1 MGFTGVAPPRAPAGG
16 LPQDKFKDPV
26 AYFQHR
32 EAAVAEEFVHVAEA
46 KVRDSGPPPQMRRA
60 RSLRGAA

>member
-1 MGFTGVAPPRAPAGG
+1 MGFSGVAPPREPG
-16 LPQDKFKDPV
+16 LSKDKFKDPV

-46 KVRDSGPPPQMRRA
+46 KVRG
-60 RSLRGAA
+60 